1 LMPAQITKADF
12 YRLRGESYEQYD
24 PEALVRYRNALEWIL
39 LRDGVVIREVGC
51 KYAVLRDVLA
61 ERGLHPDYMAADI
74 DAATLRKIPGFN
86 EQQFI
91 CHDVNRG
98 LPFADSS
105 ADYLVCLEVLE
116 HLENATAF
124 LDEAK
129 RVLRPGG
136 RLIVSVPNPYCW
148 MEWLGNLRRSGD
160 TEGHVATY
168 THQNIDALMK
178 FSGLVLRDVTGTFTR
193 IPFSRRLFGKYS
205 LLRTNRMLLTRS
217 YMFLIEK
224 P

>member
-1 LMPAQITKADF
+1 M
-12 YRLRGESYEQYD
+12 YD
-24 PEALVRYRNALEWIL
+24 PEAVVRYQNVLEWIS
-39 LRDGVVIREVGC
+39 LRDGVAIREVGC

-61 ERGLHPDYMAADI
+61 DRGLQPDYVAVDI

-124 LDEAK
+124 LEEAK
-129 RVLRPGG
+129 RVLRPRG

-148 MEWLGNLRRSGD
+148 MEWLANFRRSGD

-168 THQNIDALMK
+168 THQNVDALMK
-178 FSGLVLRDVTGTFTR
+178 FSGLVLRDVMGTFTR
-193 IPFSRRLFGKYS
+193 IPFSRRLFGRYS
-205 LLRTNRMLLTRS
+205 LMRTNRMLLTRS

>member
-1 LMPAQITKADF
+1 MPSQITKADF
-12 YRLRGESYEQYD
+12 YRLKGEGYERYD
-24 PEALVRYRNALEWIL
+24 AEAMVRYRNALQWMS
-39 LRDGVVIREVGC
+39 LRDGIAIREVGC

-61 ERGLHPDYMAADI
+61 ERGMQTDYIAVDI

-91 CHDVNRG
+91 CFDVNRG
-98 LPFADSS
+98 LPFEDSS

-148 MEWLGNLRRSGD
+148 MEWLANFRRSGD

-168 THQNIDALMK
+168 THQNVDALMK
-178 FSGLVLRDVTGTFTR
+178 FSGLLLRDAMGTFTR
-193 IPFSRRLFGKYS
+193 IPFSRRLFGKYL

-217 YMFLIEK
+217 FMFLIEK